1 MLDPN
6 ETVIIDGKKFVFEFP
21 HQLTES
27 EIEVETL
34 SRMGPAVA
42 TSPYY
47 GQVYERVY
55 IDVAMERCIKEAP
68 DYWYSE
74 VPSLLEPGK
83 KEKRIDL
90 NRFRSHDDEFK
101 KVKEAFVAF
110 LRPFRELE
118 ATPEVL
124 PENGREAKV
133 EAPQKVPTPPA
144 GQKPKGDF
152 GHTGAQH

>member
-6 ETVIIDGKKFVFEFP
+6 KTVTIDGKNYVFEYP
-21 HQLTES
+21 HQLTET

-55 IDVAMERCIKEAP
+55 IDVAMARCITEAP
-68 DYWYSE
+68 DHWYSE
-74 VPSLLEPGK
+74 IPSLVEPGK

-118 ATPEVL
+118 ATPEIL
-124 PENGREAKV
+124 PKNGGKAKV
-133 EAPQKVPTPPA
+133 EDPPKVPAPPA
-144 GQKPKGDF
+144 KQKLKGDF
-152 GHTGAQH
+152 GHPSAEH